1 MYNSAM
7 KCTATELRKSL
18 FTALDKA
25 ASGEPVE
32 IDYKGKH
39 FRLTADQSGSKL
51 ARLKRQPTLLVP
63 AESIADSDPE
73 MLAEMQAEWEKDWE
87 EI

>member
-1 MYNSAM
+1 M
-7 KCTATELRKSL
+7 KCTATELRKTL

-51 ARLKRQPTLLVP
+51 ARLKPRNLFLVDP
-63 AESIADSDPE
+63 DSIVGSDTE
-73 MLAEMQAEWEKDWE
+73 LMSELEAKWEKEWKE
-87 EI
+87 WNAL